1 MGFHKIYKLI
11 FKSFYD
17 KYNINLLLNN
27 NETDEILNH
36 LNITITKINNEKII
50 KKKYKLNELYDKIIE
65 LNENTEYKTENQTNV
80 ETYID
85 FLFNINKII
94 QNI

>member
-1 MGFHKIYKLI
+1 MDSKKIKKILDI
-11 FKSFYD
+11 LFP
-17 KYNINLLLNN
+17 
-27 NETDEILNH
+27 EIE
-36 LNITITKINNEKII
+36 ITIENVEC
-50 KKKYKLNELYDKIIE
+50 LPRQQ
-65 LNENTEYKTENQTNV
+65 LNENNEYETENQTNV